1 MERNLWLYPRYRVL
15 RDAIFWLPV
24 FFLYFRS
31 VLPADR
37 VLLLEAAYY
46 LGVVVLEVPSGW
58 WSDRV
63 GRRPTLLIAALAWV
77 LACCLFA
84 GVPTGGAFLAAQ
96 LLLAL
101 GMAFASGTDS
111 AFLYDTLRALGREGE
126 VLTHEARAVTWSLAG
141 MGAAAVGGGL
151 LGAVDL
157 RLGHAASA
165 LTAAGAFA
173 VAWHF
178 REPPREAR
186 ASVGATRQ
194 VIALARRPA
203 LLWLLFAS
211 VTATVVNHVPY
222 ELFQPYLELLLGGA
236 RGLGSTPVAA
246 GLTVGVAL
254 LASAWASRRAERL
267 ADRLGPTGTLVFALG
282 LQGAL
287 MAAMAIAVH
296 PLVGVLLGL
305 RSVSGAIF
313 GPVLASMVHP
323 RVDSNVRA
331 TWLSV
336 MSLVGRLG
344 FAVWLAAA
352 AVSMGAIDGLGHAA
366 MRGLL
371 LVTLAGLAAA
381 VAALWT
387 TRGVVDAEKSAGA
400 ADLPPG

>member
-1 MERNLWLYPRYRVL
+1 MERNLWLYPRYRGL

-37 VLLLEAAYY
+37 VLLLEAVYY
-46 LGVVVLEVPSGW
+46 LGVVVMEVPSGW

-63 GRRPTLLIAALAWV
+63 GRRPTILIAAMAWV

-84 GVPTGGAFLAAQ
+84 ATPSSGAFLVAQ

-111 AFLYDTLRALGREGE
+111 AFLYDTLRALGRENE
-126 VLTHEARAVTWSLAG
+126 VLSHEARATTWGLAG
-141 MGAAAVGGGL
+141 MGIAAVGGGL
-151 LGAVDL
+151 LGMVDL

-165 LTAAGAFA
+165 LTASGAFA
-173 VAWHF
+173 IAWHF
-178 REPPREAR
+178 REPPRKPR
-186 ASVGATRQ
+186 ASLGAARE
-194 VIALARRPA
+194 VLGLVRRPA
-203 LLWLLFAS
+203 LLWLLLAS
-211 VTATVVNHVPY
+211 VTATVINHVPY
-222 ELFQPYLELLLGGA
+222 ELFQPYLELLLGDR
-236 RGLGSTPVAA
+236 RGLGSTPVAS
-246 GLTVGVAL
+246 GLTVGAAL
-254 LASAWASRRAERL
+254 LASAWASRRAEWV
-267 ADRLGPTGTLVFALG
+267 AARLGPAGALLFALC

-296 PLVGVLLGL
+296 PVVGILLGL

-323 RVDSNVRA
+323 RVDSGVRA

-344 FAVWLAAA
+344 FAGWLALAA
-352 AVSMGAIDGLGHAA
+352 SSLEDGLDHGA
-366 MRGLL
+366 MRLL
-371 LVTLAGLAAA
+371 LGATLAGLAMAMGVLLSTRGA
-381 VAALWT
+381 VAEP
-387 TRGVVDAEKSAGA
+387 GAGS
-400 ADLPPG
+400 GQ

>member
-1 MERNLWLYPRYRVL
+1 VERNLWLYPRYRGL

-37 VLLLEAAYY
+37 VLLLEAVYY

-58 WSDRV
+58 WSDRI
-63 GRRPTLLIAALAWV
+63 GRRPTLLISSMAWV

-84 GVPTGGAFLAAQ
+84 AAPSIGAFLAAQ

-111 AFLYDTLRALGREGE
+111 AFLFDSLRALGRESE
-126 VLTHEARAVTWSLAG
+126 VLRHEARAVTWSLAG
-141 MGAAAVGGGL
+141 MGIAAVGGGL
-151 LGAVDL
+151 LGMVDL

-165 LTAAGAFA
+165 LTASGGFA
-173 VAWHF
+173 IAWHF
-178 REPPREAR
+178 REPPRQIRPGLGAAR
-186 ASVGATRQ
+186 QLLVL
-194 VIALARRPA
+194 VKRPA
-203 LLWLLFAS
+203 LLWLTLAS

-222 ELFQPYLELLLGGA
+222 ELFQPYLELLLGDE
-236 RGLGSTPVAA
+236 RGVGGTPVAA
-246 GLTVGVAL
+246 GLTVGAAL
-254 LASAWASRRAERL
+254 LASAWASRQAERL
-267 ADRLGPTGTLVFALG
+267 ADRLGPAGTLLFALS

-296 PLVGVLLGL
+296 PVVGILLGL

-323 RVDSNVRA
+323 LVDSSVRA

-344 FAVWLAAA
+344 FAGWL
-352 AVSMGAIDGLGHAA
+352 
-366 MRGLL
+366 
-371 LVTLAGLAAA
+371 A
-381 VAALWT
+381 VAATSLGADGGLDHGT
-387 TRGVVDAEKSAGA
+387 MQVLLVATLVGLGLAIGVLLATRGATKVGA
-400 ADLPPG
+400 AEP

>member
-1 MERNLWLYPRYRVL
+1 MERNLRLYPRYRFL
-15 RDAIFWLPV
+15 RDAIFWLPI

-37 VLLLEAAYY
+37 VLLLEAVYY

-58 WSDRV
+58 WSDRM
-63 GRRPTLLIAALAWV
+63 GRRPTLLIAAGAWIV
-77 LACCLFA
+77 ACCLFA
-84 GVPTGGAFLAAQ
+84 ASPGGGAFVAAQ
-96 LLLAL
+96 LLMAL

-111 AFLYDTLRALGREGE
+111 AFLYDTLRALGREHE
-126 VLTHEARAVTWSLAG
+126 VLQHETRAVTWSLAG
-141 MGAAAVGGGL
+141 MGIAAVGGGL
-151 LGAVDL
+151 FGAVDL

-178 REPPREAR
+178 REPPREADPPG
-186 ASVGATRQ
+186 GAATQ
-194 VIALARRPA
+194 VLAMVRRPA
-203 LLWLLFAS
+203 LLWLLLAS

-222 ELFQPYLELLLGGA
+222 ELFQPYLALLLGSGG
-236 RGLGSTPVAA
+236 GLTSAPVAA

-254 LASAWASRRAERL
+254 LASAWASRRAEGL
-267 ADRLGPTGTLVFALG
+267 QDRLGPTGTMLFALG

-296 PLVGVLLGL
+296 PLVGLLLGL

-323 RVDSNVRA
+323 RVESSVRA

-344 FAVWLAAA
+344 FAGWLAAA
-352 AVSMGAIDGLGHAA
+352 AVSLGALEGLSHAA

-371 LVTLAGLAAA
+371 LGTLVGLGAAMLGLAATRRV
-381 VAALWT
+381 VAS
-387 TRGVVDAEKSAGA
+387 R
-400 ADLPPG
+400 